1 MGLDQ
6 NTIIA
11 AVAAA
16 IALVV
21 AIFYLFGGSGSSR
34 EESKKQDTSV
44 QKKRYTSAEVAKHNK
59 EDDAWIIVDGKV
71 YDITYYATIHPGG
84 DSILK
89 NVGGDS
95 SKGKLYFHFSQHSTR
110 TSS

>member
-1 MGLDQ
+1 MELDQ

-11 AVAAA
+11 AAAAA
-16 IALVV
+16 IALVA
-21 AIFYLFGGSGSSR
+21 AIFYLFSGSGSSKTD
-34 EESKKQDTSV
+34 SKRQETHE
-44 QKKRYTSAEVAKHNK
+44 QKKKYTSAEVAKHNK

-95 SKGKLYFHFSQHSTR
+95 SKGKLLY
-110 TSS
+110 